1 MPKRESSANLIVTKT
16 PSEVQL
22 ADFKILRLIG
32 QGSFGKVF
40 LVQKKGINSKSYA
53 MKVLR
58 KDAVTSEA

>member
-22 ADFKILRLIG
+22 SDFKILRLIG

-40 LVQKKGINSKSYA
+40 LVQKKGIN
-53 MKVLR
+53 
-58 KDAVTSEA
+58 